1 MGAIL
6 SDQLMKAAAVVED
19 QIDAEMAKM
28 EKLPDEDELEA
39 LRRKRTEALK
49 KQEEKKAEWRANGH
63 GAYEEIPEE
72 KEFFNVTRKS
82 DNCVSVLS
90 SRNRKVQNIR

>member
-1 MGAIL
+1 MINL
-6 SDQLMKAAAVVED
+6 Q
-19 QIDAEMAKM
+19 
-28 EKLPDEDELEA
+28 A

-63 GAYEEIPEE
+63 GSYEEIPEE

-82 DNCVSVLS
+82 DNCVIQVS
-90 SRNRKVQNIR
+90 SDRVNQ

>member
-1 MGAIL
+1 MKSL
-6 SDQLMKAAAVVED
+6 SEFRLVFLSLSQ
-19 QIDAEMAKM
+19 
-28 EKLPDEDELEA
+28 A

-63 GAYEEIPEE
+63 GSYEEIPEE

-82 DNCVSVLS
+82 DNCVIQVS
-90 SRNRKVQNIR
+90 KTA

>member
-1 MGAIL
+1 
-6 SDQLMKAAAVVED
+6 
-19 QIDAEMAKM
+19 
-28 EKLPDEDELEA
+28 

-63 GAYEEIPEE
+63 GSYEEIPEE

-82 DNCVSVLS
+82 DNCVIQVS
-90 SRNRKVQNIR
+90 SDLTNGTNSPLGGNSSFTQKYVRKT